1 MKETLQNKT
10 LFLGII
16 PRKNQHILLGRFTY
30 ATIRC
35 VKDAKMQH
43 RRKESLEWTLLAH
56 QEVACTMKY
65 TVYVPD
71 RISNTQNL
79 IQLFSGP

>member
-1 MKETLQNKT
+1 
-10 LFLGII
+10 
-16 PRKNQHILLGRFTY
+16 
-30 ATIRC
+30 
-35 VKDAKMQH
+35 MQR